1 MEPNNDATKD
11 ARSATDA
18 FFADEAAKAKADP
31 ETDEAISPESPIGDY
46 TRELQQEYDEQQEE
60 GKL

>member
-1 MEPNNDATKD
+1 MEPKHS
-11 ARSATDA
+11 SAKKAVPLPDE
-18 FFADEAAKAKADP
+18 FFAAEAAKADADA
-31 ETDEAISPESPIGDY
+31 ETRGTISPGSPIGDY